1 MEKQKYYVSVGSGE
15 ILSDPTATSYQFEI
29 EATPA
34 EVARL
39 NALFERANSAAN
51 DGFFRF
57 RDYEWSKNQ
66 NYDQTLSSIYQTI
79 HDLGDE
85 TAREHIESMD
95 ILH

>member
-15 ILSDPTATSYQFEI
+15 ILNAPVASSYQFEI

-34 EVARL
+34 EAGRL
-39 NALFERANSAAN
+39 NTLFERANTASN
-51 DGFFRF
+51 NGFFRF
-57 RDYEWSKNQ
+57 RDFEWNKNKDF
-66 NYDQTLSSIYQTI
+66 DQTLSSIYQTI

-85 TAREHIESMD
+85 TARQHIESMD